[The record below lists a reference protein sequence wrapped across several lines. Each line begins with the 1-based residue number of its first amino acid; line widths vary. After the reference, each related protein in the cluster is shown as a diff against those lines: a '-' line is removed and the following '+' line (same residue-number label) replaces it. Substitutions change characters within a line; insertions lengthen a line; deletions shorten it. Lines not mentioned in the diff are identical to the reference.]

1 MEEQLETME
10 SALDV
15 ERSICTHL
23 SYGFDRS
30 SAAWSEEDDEI
41 VSFASDL
48 ELVMIGEALKAG
60 NCIDA
65 EDYEFLEELLPLEM
79 CDFPET
85 EEERERKAAIV
96 VQREWR
102 RYWRVKSWRCVKES
116 VVKLQAF
123 VRCKLQLT
131 KYQRQRRQLIVLQS
145 FLRKRR
151 DTSKYQMALY
161 SAYLIQSAWRRASVE
176 RSTLAVTSIQH
187 PTRRWLV
194 RSSYVHKLAN
204 AIRIQSAWRRW
215 RQQRQ
220 FQRLLMV
227 VVFVQSLARRIHQRR
242 RYGRILAS
250 VLLVQQ
256 IAHGWLVRRQ
266 VKSSVSPSAPDAQ
279 DPVETKSVTG
289 GCTQNLPNN
298 PSKPTTQRA
307 SVEVIRSHHRALTLR
322 RTQIPKFSDEWF
334 YTTELLQGLEDELL
348 LREREEESLED
359 TFDSRHDGPSVRD
372 GAYSPGH
379 VTRTVQSIDTQTS
392 SRQLSLESSPIS
404 RHSSGANHSP
414 GWVSFSS
421 NNFPPS
427 PNSAPTKDEE
437 TLKRLGLECVRL
449 SRQLEEL
456 PRFSDEWFQTKVELE
471 AVTDELEFL
480 YSQLEINEARRSSC

>member
-1 MEEQLETME
+1 
-10 SALDV
+10 
-15 ERSICTHL
+15 
-23 SYGFDRS
+23 
-30 SAAWSEEDDEI
+30 
-41 VSFASDL
+41 
-48 ELVMIGEALKAG
+48 
-60 NCIDA
+60 
-65 EDYEFLEELLPLEM
+65 
-79 CDFPET
+79 
-85 EEERERKAAIV
+85 
-96 VQREWR
+96 
-102 RYWRVKSWRCVKES
+102 
-116 VVKLQAF
+116 
-123 VRCKLQLT
+123 
-131 KYQRQRRQLIVLQS
+131 
-145 FLRKRR
+145 
-151 DTSKYQMALY
+151 
-161 SAYLIQSAWRRASVE
+161 
-176 RSTLAVTSIQH
+176 
-187 PTRRWLV
+187 
-194 RSSYVHKLAN
+194 
-204 AIRIQSAWRRW
+204 
-215 RQQRQ
+215 
-220 FQRLLMV
+220 MV

>member
-1 MEEQLETME
+1 VRSEEAGGESAEPSAGASSSEARGSVSSEAQHEYQGALSRLDEVEKFSDEWFDLQERVIDLRNRKEDARTAGDNEEEAEDDENDISYLSNTSLVAQSGQDPFSRPYHERSSSNSALPSSLFSPKRSMSPPLLRCSPPSSPLLSRNLFSGPSINISYYHHDDEEEMEQLTSLRNEYSHRLLELEKLPKFSNEWFDLKTKIVGMEEQLETME

-176 RSTLAVTSIQH
+176 RSTLAVTSIQ
-187 PTRRWLV
+187 PSVRRWL
-194 RSSYVHKLAN
+194 A
-204 AIRIQSAWRRW
+204 
-215 RQQRQ
+215 
-220 FQRLLMV
+220 
-227 VVFVQSLARRIHQRR
+227 
-242 RYGRILAS
+242 
-250 VLLVQQ
+250 
-256 IAHGWLVRRQ
+256 
-266 VKSSVSPSAPDAQ
+266 
-279 DPVETKSVTG
+279 
-289 GCTQNLPNN
+289 
-298 PSKPTTQRA
+298 
-307 SVEVIRSHHRALTLR
+307 
-322 RTQIPKFSDEWF
+322 
-334 YTTELLQGLEDELL
+334 
-348 LREREEESLED
+348 
-359 TFDSRHDGPSVRD
+359 
-372 GAYSPGH
+372 
-379 VTRTVQSIDTQTS
+379 
-392 SRQLSLESSPIS
+392 
-404 RHSSGANHSP
+404 
-414 GWVSFSS
+414 
-421 NNFPPS
+421 
-427 PNSAPTKDEE
+427 
-437 TLKRLGLECVRL
+437 
-449 SRQLEEL
+449 
-456 PRFSDEWFQTKVELE
+456 
-471 AVTDELEFL
+471 
-480 YSQLEINEARRSSC
+480 